1 MNIKKEIQNYIPF
14 NEQENKDKKNWITF
28 LENFEDTL
36 TRNNTIGHITSSA
49 FVVNESLSKSI
60 LLYHNI
66 YEGYIFP
73 GGHADGDNDLLHV
86 AIKEVYE
93 ETGLKVKPLIND
105 IFAIQCLPA
114 KGHIRKGKY
123 VSAHTHFD
131 VMYLLTCPDKDMKK
145 IRIQEDENKDVK
157 WVDLDSTYSNDV
169 IDWVKPINKK
179 VVQKIKKLLI
189 EN

>member
-1 MNIKKEIQNYIPF
+1 MNIKKEIQNYTPF
-14 NEQENKDKKNWITF
+14 NEQEDKDKENWISF
-28 LENFEDTL
+28 LNTFEDTL

-49 FVVNESLSKSI
+49 FVVNESLSKAI

-93 ETGLKVKPLIND
+93 ETGLKVKPLVSD

-131 VMYLLTCPDKDMKK
+131 VMYLLSCSDEDMKK
-145 IRIQEDENKDVK
+145 IRIQEDENKEVK
-157 WVDLDSTYSNDV
+157 WVDLDSTYNNNV
-169 IDWVKPINKK
+169 IDWVRPINKK

-189 EN
+189 